1 MLFQIS
7 KDIFGPK
14 FKDFCFYTKLSIL
27 INSRVMILNMTTVFQ
42 NFSLIMPIYG
52 ILLPNL
58 MFFCCARVLYL
69 NKFESADV
77 KYDNNFFKILIQK
90 FPRKA
95 FLVPNF
101 RIVFFFCLFHFFH
114 ETLPRDKFK
123 IANIKYNNSFPNEA
137 QKYLFFHK
145 FLYLHRFES
154 ADFKYDKIF
163 FEF

>member
-1 MLFQIS
+1 ML
-7 KDIFGPK
+7 
-14 FKDFCFYTKLSIL
+14 
-27 INSRVMILNMTTVFQ
+27 ILNMTTVFQ
-42 NFSLIMPIYG
+42 NFSPIMPIYG

-101 RIVFFFCLFHFFH
+101 RIVFFFFC
-114 ETLPRDKFK
+114 
-123 IANIKYNNSFPNEA
+123 S
-137 QKYLFFHK
+137 
-145 FLYLHRFES
+145 
-154 ADFKYDKIF
+154 IF
-163 FEF
+163 FMKLCLATNSRLLISNITIVFQIKPKNTFFFSQIFVFAQIRECWFQIWQKFFRILI